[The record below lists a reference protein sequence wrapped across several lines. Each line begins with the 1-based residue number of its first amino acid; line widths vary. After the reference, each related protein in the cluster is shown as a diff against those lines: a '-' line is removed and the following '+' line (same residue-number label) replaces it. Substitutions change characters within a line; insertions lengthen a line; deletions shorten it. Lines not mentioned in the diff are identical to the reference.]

1 MLHLF
6 GSDYMAS
13 MMIKNKTL
21 PIIGRRRGGEG
32 KERRKRVNKNMNS
45 TGSWGREE

>member
-6 GSDYMAS
+6 GNDHMGL
-13 MMIKNKTL
+13 MIIKNKTL
-21 PIIGRRRGGEG
+21 RIKGRRRGGEG
-32 KERRKRVNKNMNS
+32 KEKRKGVNKNMNS